1 MKTTL
6 GPIGNDIYPPDGKN
20 NENLKT
26 FKNYLVC
33 YTLNIKPA
41 IYSELFG
48 SNSFHLVIRLFIT
61 TAKKKSTHT

>member
-26 FKNYLVC
+26 FKNYMVC
-33 YTLNIKPA
+33 YTLNLQYIQN
-41 IYSELFG
+41 Y
-48 SNSFHLVIRLFIT
+48 LVVILLIL
-61 TAKKKSTHT
+61 